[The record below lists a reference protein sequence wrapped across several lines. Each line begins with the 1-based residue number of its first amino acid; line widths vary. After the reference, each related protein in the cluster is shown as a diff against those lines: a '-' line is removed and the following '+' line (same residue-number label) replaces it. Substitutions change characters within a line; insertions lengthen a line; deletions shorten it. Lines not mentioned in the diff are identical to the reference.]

1 MSSSS
6 RRPSSSAKPRAPRA
20 ESTHSGTPVAPSGPL
35 QEPLEVATTPRG
47 SSSSPSRAHGSASA
61 RALERVDQR
70 SAVAILA
77 AVPAEEVWLEGLDS
91 ERTRRA
97 YKSDVR
103 QFVEALGIHSRD
115 ELYAVTPS
123 AVIAWRRRLSLPK
136 DKGGLELKR
145 SSIRRKL
152 SALSSLFEHLVEQ
165 HVVDF
170 NPVQQVKRPGRTKKD
185 RKGKTAALAQEE
197 ARSLLNAPPLERPA
211 AKGAAQ
217 DSVPL
222 EGDELIRSLRDRA
235 ILSLGFQNGLRR
247 SEIAHLI
254 VGCIETR
261 DRLPHIT
268 YLAKGG
274 EEHTVPMNP
283 QAHKRVLDYLEAAG
297 HGDDFEGPLLRPTRS
312 NHVEGT
318 DDMQR
323 HMDPDMI
330 DRIVKKWA
338 NEALGRSRGISAHTM
353 RATFVTRTLENGCPL
368 ERVQHDVG
376 HAHISTTQLY
386 DHRGLSPEEAA
397 PFYANY

>member
-1 MSSSS
+1 MNEPQKQPIPPPGRGVPREKNGSV
-6 RRPSSSAKPRAPRA
+6 SAD
-20 ESTHSGTPVAPSGPL
+20 
-35 QEPLEVATTPRG
+35 
-47 SSSSPSRAHGSASA
+47 
-61 RALERVDQR
+61 ALERIDPA
-70 SAVAILA
+70 SAVAVLA
-77 AVPAEEVWLEGLDS
+77 GIPAEEIWLASLDS

-97 YKSDVR
+97 YKSDVG
-103 QFVEALGIHSRD
+103 QFVAALGVRSSD

-123 AVIAWRRRLSLPK
+123 AVIAWRQRLGASK
-136 DKGGLELKR
+136 EHGGVGLKR
-145 SSIRRKL
+145 SSVRRKL

-170 NPVQQVKRPGRTKKD
+170 NPVQQVRRPGRTKKD
-185 RKGKTAALAQEE
+185 RKGKTAPLPQDE
-197 ARSLLNAPPLERPA
+197 ARAVLNAPPLERVVRRA
-211 AKGAAQ
+211 GQ
-217 DSVPL
+217 QMTVPL
-222 EGDELIRSLRDRA
+222 EGEALIRSLRDRA

-247 SEIAHLI
+247 SEIAHLR
-254 VGCIETR
+254 VGCIEVR
-261 DRLPHIT
+261 ERLPHIT
-268 YLAKGG
+268 YTAKGG
-274 EEHTVPMNP
+274 DEHTVPMNP
-283 QAHKRVLDYLEAAG
+283 QAHKRVMDYIEAAG
-297 HGDDFEGPLLRPTRS
+297 NGADLEGPLFRPTRS

-338 NEALGRSRGISAHTM
+338 KKATGRSRGISAHTM